1 MNNTFSLEQI
11 SKTGNL
17 NSDLIIRQYK
27 LDLMARFMQLK
38 AERPSLKQDQIS
50 KELGVSSS
58 TVKRYRNDIN
68 MSSPYRSNNSGR
80 KRPRLT
86 PNDPKTNVEPQNNNT
101 KTKRKSKNIVAG
113 SLQLSIINE
122 EYLDNLINK

>member
-1 MNNTFSLEQI
+1 
-11 SKTGNL
+11 
-17 NSDLIIRQYK
+17 
-27 LDLMARFMQLK
+27 MARFMQLK

-101 KTKRKSKNIVAG
+101 KSSKRKSKNMQGGSINIPQSDIV
-113 SLQLSIINE
+113 IDE
-122 EYLDNLINK
+122 DYLDNIINK